1 MLEPKRGMIAAIP
14 NSDNKSTSIQLVELE
29 QEPVAHAVSS
39 VSGRLAHYFATEV
52 IDGPQLAVDLE
63 LVEARYNTLAAGFR
77 GADVFYAIKANP
89 SVEILDR
96 VAALGGYFDCASMG
110 EIDLVL
116 SRGVSPSRIS
126 FGNTIKKESAIRNAF
141 DCGVRLFSFDSEG
154 ELEKLARSAPGA
166 SVFCRILAENDG
178 ADWPL
183 SRKFGCSVK
192 MAGDLLEEA
201 DRVGLD
207 AYGVSFHVG
216 SQQKNPRAWREA
228 LADVAKLMERLDRSG
243 VGLRM
248 INLGGGMPATYD
260 NGETDLLE
268 YGAVVM
274 AAVREQFG
282 DRTLDLIIEPGR
294 GLVADA
300 GIIQAEVVLVSKK
313 DDSDAPRWVY
323 LDIGKFNGLA
333 ETMDEAI
340 RYQIETIRTG
350 TAVAAVLAG
359 PTCDSV
365 DVLYENNPYPL
376 PLDLK
381 VGDKVWILG
390 TGAYTTTY
398 SSVAFNGLPPLA
410 SVCI

>member
-1 MLEPKRGMIAAIP
+1 MLEPKRGTGAAVP
-14 NSDNKSTSIQLVELE
+14 YSDTQNASMQLVGLK
-29 QEPVAHAVSS
+29 QEPVARAVSEVS
-39 VSGRLAHYFATEV
+39 VRLAHYFATEV
-52 IDGPQLAVDLE
+52 IDRPQLVVDLD

-77 GADVFYAIKANP
+77 GADIFYAIKANP

-96 VAALGGYFDCASMG
+96 VAALGGYFDCASIG
-110 EIDLVL
+110 EIELVL
-116 SRGVSPSRIS
+116 SRGVSPSQIS
-126 FGNTIKKESAIRNAF
+126 FGNTIKKESAIREAF
-141 DCGVRLFSFDSEG
+141 DCGVRLFAFDSEG

-166 SVFCRILAENDG
+166 SVFCRILAENDT

-192 MAGDLLEEA
+192 IAGALLIEA
-201 DRVGLD
+201 DCLGLD

-216 SQQKNPRAWREA
+216 SQQKNPCAWRAA
-228 LADVAKLMERLDRSG
+228 LADVATLLHRLDCSG
-243 VGLRM
+243 VSLRM
-248 INLGGGMPATYD
+248 INLGGGMPARYD

-282 DRTLDLIIEPGR
+282 DRALDLIIEPGR

-300 GIIQAEVVLVSKK
+300 GIIQAEVVLVSTKNE
-313 DDSDAPRWVY
+313 SDAPRWVY
-323 LDIGKFNGLA
+323 LDIGKFNGLT

-350 TAVAAVLAG
+350 DAEPAVLAG
-359 PTCDSV
+359 PTCDSA
-365 DVLYENNPYPL
+365 DVLYEKNPYPL
-376 PLDLK
+376 PRDLT

-390 TGAYTTTY
+390 TGAYTATY
-398 SSVAFNGLPPLA
+398 SSVAFNGLPPLD